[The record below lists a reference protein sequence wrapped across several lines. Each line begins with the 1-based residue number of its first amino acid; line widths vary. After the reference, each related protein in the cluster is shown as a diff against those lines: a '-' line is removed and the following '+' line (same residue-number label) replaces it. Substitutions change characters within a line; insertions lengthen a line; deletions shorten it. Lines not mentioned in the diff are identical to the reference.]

1 MRNRRVRGVRVDE
14 ERRRSARKDRRD
26 TRSEGRA
33 PGRSAGPPHRDDRA
47 RGRGRWRWRGLYIRD
62 GGLEAN
68 VTCRRYQRID
78 DLFGAAGSC
87 DRGDAEG
94 DKPSPERMRA
104 KRNDR
109 HAARAQR
116 IHGLGRQVG
125 VGAVDDCQVRDPRAA
140 GSNDLSEVRAATNDR
155 EGLPMALYCMDEGR
169 FVSLIGEDNNPV
181 NGTHGAPTG
190 TAARP
195 SVEL

>member
-1 MRNRRVRGVRVDE
+1 V
-14 ERRRSARKDRRD
+14 
-26 TRSEGRA
+26 
-33 PGRSAGPPHRDDRA
+33 
-47 RGRGRWRWRGLYIRD
+47 LIRD
-62 GGLEAN
+62 GGVDTN
-68 VTCRRYQRID
+68 VTRRRDQRID

-87 DRGDAEG
+87 DRRDAEG

-116 IHGLGRQVG
+116 VERLGRQVG
-125 VGAVDDCQVRDPRAA
+125 VGTVDDCQVRDPRAA
-140 GSNDLSEVRAATNDR
+140 CGNDLSEIGAATNDL
-155 EGLPMALYCMDEGR
+155 EGLSMPLYCLDEGR
-169 FVSLIGEDNNPV
+169 FVSLLGEDNHPV